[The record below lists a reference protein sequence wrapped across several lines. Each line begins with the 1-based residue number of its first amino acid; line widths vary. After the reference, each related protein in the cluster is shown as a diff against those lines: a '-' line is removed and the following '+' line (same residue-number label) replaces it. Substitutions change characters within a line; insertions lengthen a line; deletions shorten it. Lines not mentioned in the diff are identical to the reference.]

1 MHWQIIWNRT
11 DRNCNFFFF
20 IKKISFLFPLLSL
33 TARSLDSLP
42 LLYSLSL
49 SSFLLSLSLYFSL
62 PLSLSL
68 SSLPNYHRSLSC
80 SGFFFFFFGDLMD
93 GFDSEWVQMIIGGF
107 RQWMDSKGDG
117 WVQAFKW
124 WWVGS
129 NGRIGD
135 EWVQMSGLGYRW
147 VQMSKFNGEWVL
159 IDALGGGWVGLAA
172 LGLCFFV
179 LFF

>member
-80 SGFFFFFFGDLMD
+80 SGFFFWWF
-93 GFDSEWVQMIIGGF
+93 
-107 RQWMDSKGDG
+107 DG
-117 WVQAFKW
+117 WVWQWMSSNDNWWVRTVDGFKW
-124 WWVGS
+124 WWVGWS
-129 NGRIGD
+129 VQMVMGGFKRADRWWVSSD
-135 EWVQMSGLGYRW
+135 EWVRLSVGLDGQIQW
-147 VQMSKFNGEWVL
+147 
-159 IDALGGGWVGLAA
+159 WVGSNRCVRWWV
-172 LGLCFFV
+172 GGFSSVGVVFFV
-179 LFF
+179 FFL